1 MKINPIAKIAGTG
14 HSVPDKVLT
23 NADLEKI
30 VETSDEWITARTGIK
45 QRYIAPDGVINSDLS
60 AEAARIAL
68 ADSGVEPEE
77 VDAIILGTVTGDVNF
92 PATACYVQEKIGAV
106 NAAAFDI
113 SAACSGF
120 IYGLNIA
127 TAYIASGMY
136 KNILVIGAETL
147 SRIVNWEDRAT
158 CVLFGD
164 GAGAALIQPS
174 DNETGILS
182 AYQKSDGR
190 LAHLLM
196 NPGHYAGK
204 DYINSNDEKIK
215 PYIHMV
221 GREVFK
227 RAVRCMSEA
236 VDKVLENAGV
246 APEDVALFIPHQA
259 NIRIIELVFEKKKI
273 SMDKVYVNVAKYGNT
288 SAASIPI
295 ALDEARKNGVLKD
308 GDLCVLTVF
317 GGGFTWAAALVKF

>member
-1 MKINPIAKIAGTG
+1 MNPIARIVSTG
-14 HSVPDKVLT
+14 HCVPDNVLT

-30 VETSDEWITARTGIK
+30 METSDEWITARTGIK

-60 AEAARIAL
+60 AEASRIAL
-68 ADSGVEPEE
+68 AEAGVEPEE
-77 VDAIILGTVTGDVNF
+77 VDAIILGTVTGDVHF

-106 NAAAFDI
+106 NATAFDI

-127 TAYIASGMY
+127 TGYIASGMF

-147 SRIVNWEDRAT
+147 SRIVNWKDRST

-174 DNETGILS
+174 DNDKGILS

-196 NPGHYAGK
+196 NPGHYTGK
-204 DYINSNDEKIK
+204 DYINSNDEKIE

-236 VDKVLENAGV
+236 VNNVLEKAGV
-246 APEDVALFIPHQA
+246 TEDDITLFIPHQA
-259 NIRIIELVFEKKKI
+259 NVRIIELVFEKKKI
-273 SMDKVYVNVAKYGNT
+273 PMDKVYVNVDRYGNT

-295 ALDEARKNGVLKD
+295 ALDEARRNGRLKD

-317 GGGFTWAAALVKF
+317 GGGFTWAAALVRF

>member
-1 MKINPIAKIAGTG
+1 MKYNPTAKITGTG
-14 HSVPDKVLT
+14 HAVPEKILT
-23 NADLEKI
+23 NADLEKM
-30 VETSDEWITARTGIK
+30 VETTDEWITTRSGIK
-45 QRYIAPDGVINSDLS
+45 QRYISPDGVVNSDLS
-60 AEAARIAL
+60 AEAAKIAL
-68 ADSGVEPEE
+68 EEAGVGPEE

-106 NAAAFDI
+106 NASALDI

-127 TAYIASGMY
+127 NGYIASGWF

-147 SRIVNWEDRAT
+147 SRIVNWKDRAT

-174 DNETGILS
+174 DNERGILS
-182 AYQKSDGR
+182 VYQMSDGR

-196 NPGHYAGK
+196 NPGHYTGK
-204 DYINSNDEKIK
+204 DYFNSNEEKIK
-215 PYIHMV
+215 PFIHMV

-227 RAVRCMSEA
+227 RAVRSMDEA
-236 VDKVLENAGV
+236 VVKVLEKAEV
-246 APEDVALFIPHQA
+246 SIDDVDLFIPHQA
-259 NIRIIELVFEKKKI
+259 NSRIIDMLAEKRKI
-273 SMDKVYVNVAKYGNT
+273 PKEKVYVNVDRFGNT

-295 ALDEARKNGVLKD
+295 ALDEARRNGRLKE
-308 GDLCVLTVF
+308 GDLCVMTVF
-317 GGGFTWAAALVKF
+317 GGGFTWAGALVKF

>member
-1 MKINPIAKIAGTG
+1 MKTNPVAMIAGTG
-14 HSVPDKVLT
+14 HSVPEKTLT

-45 QRYIAPDGVINSDLS
+45 QRYIAPEGVLNSDLS
-60 AEAARIAL
+60 AEAAKQAL
-68 ADSGVEPEE
+68 EDAGVLPED
-77 VDAIILGTVTGDVNF
+77 VDAIVLGTVTGDVNF

-106 NAAAFDI
+106 NAAAYDI

-127 TAYIASGMY
+127 NGYIASGQF

-164 GAGAALIQPS
+164 GAGAALVQPS
-174 DNETGILS
+174 KNGKGILS
-182 AYQKSDGR
+182 TYQKSDGR

-196 NPGHYAGK
+196 NPGHYTGK
-204 DYINSNDEKIK
+204 EYFDSNKEKIE

-227 RAVRCMSEA
+227 RAVRCMGEA
-236 VDKVLENAGV
+236 VEDVMSSAGV
-246 APEDVALFIPHQA
+246 SADDIDLFIPHQA
-259 NIRIIELVFEKKKI
+259 NLRIIELLFGKKKI
-273 SMDKVYVNVAKYGNT
+273 SMDKVYVNVDRYGNT

-295 ALDEARKNGVLKD
+295 AMDEARRNGRIKD
-308 GDLCVLTVF
+308 GTLCVMTVF
-317 GGGFTWAAALVKF
+317 GGGFTWAATLVKF